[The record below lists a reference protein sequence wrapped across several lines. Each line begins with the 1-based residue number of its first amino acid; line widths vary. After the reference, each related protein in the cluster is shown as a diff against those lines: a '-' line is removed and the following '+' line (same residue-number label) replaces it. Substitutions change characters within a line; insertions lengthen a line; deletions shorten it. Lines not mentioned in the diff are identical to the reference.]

1 MNFIEITATFLPR
14 GEPIL
19 APYAVTRETH
29 EAAEMLRARGFH
41 FEMSERLSGDFALEV
56 VRVGEQAPEVVAR
69 VIEHPNCNMAEA
81 LARLVAAALKAEGVS
96 NA

>member
-1 MNFIEITATFLPR
+1 
-14 GEPIL
+14 
-19 APYAVTRETH
+19 
-29 EAAEMLRARGFH
+29 
-41 FEMSERLSGDFALEV
+41 MSERLSGDFALEV